1 MTSPAIGHTARA
13 GASLGLAL
21 LFALAGC
28 QQETDL
34 PAEPPTEPSEKTSGD
49 VAVRE
54 IALGD
59 VLMRSLRPWPKNDAD
74 TKNTINTA
82 QAFHVDHIV
91 WIYENDADYNKQVRN
106 AGMEIGTTMAANA
119 REAWSGI
126 LSKEE
131 IDSLVARFTIR
142 NLNQEQILYDH
153 FKKFGPSAWTQ
164 HFIPD
169 QTNPDWREY
178 YINYLVGLYSTGIS
192 TIHRDDPGSNW
203 WAARAGGNF
212 TDRAI
217 EFFRDYLAANFSK
230 EELQELGVDEV
241 STFDVRKHFLS
252 LGASDGNF
260 YTWRGSPLRP
270 IFEKAM
276 LEADRQF
283 FVAVKAA
290 VEEKT
295 GRRIPWSLNT
305 AGAVLPFEEAFDFRI
320 SEFQAHHNQPR
331 TILAFR
337 DYALDAGILQAW
349 VTMVQRDYAEDPAWV
364 GNTRRNIAT
373 MYATGMLPLVPW
385 DMYMHDAPRYYGSPR
400 EFGDLF
406 AFVAANR
413 GLLDDHDRIA
423 ESGID
428 LQSSIYQWLPNKEL
442 RQVFAEGA
450 SAVWINK
457 ANIFAFIRAK
467 KDRSSVV
474 VHLVDWNP
482 SSSSFEIAF
491 SPAGLIGTQQAELTL
506 LRPGHDPVHFH
517 HYAGESIEIPSLG
530 PWGILVVKPDTGA
543 ASHPV
548 APQLVAPTRSV
559 VSAGSEVVF
568 APSSDQERIQFRILP
583 ERTGADNTL
592 PEFKDYDPADPPRI
606 LRDGTLE
613 AFTVGN
619 NGKQSKPLRVLLRT
633 FQDHR
638 VSSKIQPAPGEGID
652 LCEKFRPSSG
662 EIKVGASF
670 LSNELRL
677 GGQLVPRGISTSGNS
692 RITAE
697 VDPSWKFFTGRVG
710 IDDAEDRRPCARFQI
725 FFDNKLAFETPILN
739 PSKLSIQ
746 KASRVVFPFALA
758 IPEGTKSIALRTVG
772 SGFFP
777 DHNLTVWAGL
787 SATTSG
793 EPPQ

>member
-1 MTSPAIGHTARA
+1 
-13 GASLGLAL
+13 
-21 LFALAGC
+21 
-28 QQETDL
+28 
-34 PAEPPTEPSEKTSGD
+34 
-49 VAVRE
+49 
-54 IALGD
+54 
-59 VLMRSLRPWPKNDAD
+59 
-74 TKNTINTA
+74 
-82 QAFHVDHIV
+82 
-91 WIYENDADYNKQVRN
+91 
-106 AGMEIGTTMAANA
+106 
-119 REAWSGI
+119 
-126 LSKEE
+126 
-131 IDSLVARFTIR
+131 
-142 NLNQEQILYDH
+142 
-153 FKKFGPSAWTQ
+153 
-164 HFIPD
+164 
-169 QTNPDWREY
+169 
-178 YINYLVGLYSTGIS
+178 
-192 TIHRDDPGSNW
+192 
-203 WAARAGGNF
+203 
-212 TDRAI
+212 
-217 EFFRDYLAANFSK
+217 
-230 EELQELGVDEV
+230 
-241 STFDVRKHFLS
+241 
-252 LGASDGNF
+252 
-260 YTWRGSPLRP
+260 
-270 IFEKAM
+270 
-276 LEADRQF
+276 
-283 FVAVKAA
+283 
-290 VEEKT
+290 
-295 GRRIPWSLNT
+295 
-305 AGAVLPFEEAFDFRI
+305 
-320 SEFQAHHNQPR
+320 
-331 TILAFR
+331 
-337 DYALDAGILQAW
+337 
-349 VTMVQRDYAEDPAWV
+349 
-364 GNTRRNIAT
+364 

-413 GLLDDHDRIA
+413 GLLDDHERIA

-548 APQLVAPTRSV
+548 APQLVAPARSV
-559 VSAGSEVVF
+559 IPVGSELVF
-568 APSSDQERIQFRILP
+568 VPPSNKEKIQFRILP
-583 ERTGADNTL
+583 IGSRNGDTL
-592 PEFKDYDPADPPRI
+592 PEFEGYDPADPPRI

-777 DHNLTVWAGL
+777 DHNHTVWAGL

>member
-91 WIYENDADYNKQVRN
+91 WIYENDADFNKQVQN

-142 NLNQEQILYDH
+142 GLNQEQILYDH

-276 LEADRQF
+276 LEADRRF
-283 FVAVKAA
+283 FLDVKSA
-290 VEEKT
+290 VEERT

-548 APQLVAPTRSV
+548 APQLVAPARSV
-559 VSAGSEVVF
+559 IPVGSELVF
-568 APSSDQERIQFRILP
+568 VPPSNKEKIQFRILP
-583 ERTGADNTL
+583 IGSRNGDTL
-592 PEFKDYDPADPPRI
+592 PEFEGYDPADPPRI

-725 FFDNKLAFETPILN
+725 
-739 PSKLSIQ
+739 Q

-777 DHNLTVWAGL
+777 DHNHTVWAGL

>member
-59 VLMRSLRPWPKNDAD
+59 VLMRSLYPWPKNDAD

-142 NLNQEQILYDH
+142 GLNQEQILYDH

-276 LEADRQF
+276 LEADRRF
-283 FVAVKAA
+283 FLDVKSA
-290 VEEKT
+290 VEERT

-364 GNTRRNIAT
+364 DNTRRNIAT

-413 GLLDDHDRIA
+413 ALLDDHERIA

-428 LQSSIYQWLPNKEL
+428 LQSGLYQWLPNQET
-442 RQVFAEGA
+442 RQVFADDA
-450 SAVWINK
+450 SAVWINQP
-457 ANIFAFIRAK
+457 NIFAFVRAK
-467 KDRSSVV
+467 EDRSSVV

-482 SSSSFEIAF
+482 SPSRFEIAF
-491 SPAGLIGTQQAELTL
+491 SPAGLVGTQHAELTL
-506 LRPGHDPVHFH
+506 LRPGHDPVRFP
-517 HYAGESIEIPSLG
+517 HYAGESIEIPGLA
-530 PWGILVVKPDTGA
+530 PWGMLVVKPDTSGI
-543 ASHPV
+543 SRPV

-592 PEFKDYDPADPPRI
+592 PEFKDYDPANPPRI
-606 LRDGTLE
+606 DVDGILE
-613 AFTVGN
+613 AFTVGTN
-619 NGKQSKPLRVLLRT
+619 EEQSKSLRVLFRT
-633 FQDHR
+633 FQDHS
-638 VSSKIQPAPGEGID
+638 VSADIQPSPGEGID
-652 LCEKFRPSSG
+652 LSEKFRPSSG

-739 PSKLSIQ
+739 PTKLSIQ

-758 IPEGTKSIALRTVG
+758 IPEGTKSISLRTVG

-777 DHNLTVWAGL
+777 DHNHTVWAGL